1 MPRLIP
7 RDEAFQ
13 EIFIKDGENL
23 LEAARALSEMFT
35 EFDRLDERVAAI
47 QVLEHAGDEIDLEIA
62 VRLERSFITPFDRE
76 DIHELYL
83 RLDDVVDGIQE
94 AAETV
99 VIYAIDT
106 ATDEARQ
113 MAGIIAAQAKEL
125 LAALRMLDHLETA
138 GSHLKEI
145 HDLENKADGLSRSAI
160 GRLFREA
167 GDPLTVIKLRDLYNV
182 LENTID
188 AAEDAA
194 EIIERIAAKGQ

>member
-23 LEAARALSEMFT
+23 LAAARALNEMFT

-47 QVLEHAGDEIDLEIA
+47 QALEHIGDEIDVEIA

-76 DIHELYL
+76 DIHELYM

-99 VIYAIDT
+99 VIYAIDS

-113 MAGIIAAQAKEL
+113 MAGIIAAQAEQL
-125 LAALRMLDHLETA
+125 LSALKVLDHLETA

-167 GDPLTVIKLRDLYNV
+167 GDPLTVIKLRDLYSV
-182 LENTID
+182 LEDTVD

-194 EIIERIAAKGQ
+194 EVIERIAAKGQ

>member
-13 EIFIKDGENL
+13 EIFIKDGENM
-23 LEAARALSEMFT
+23 LEAARALNEMFT
-35 EFDRLDERVAAI
+35 QFDRLDERVATI
-47 QVLEHAGDEIDLEIA
+47 QALEHIGDEIDVEIA

-76 DIHELYL
+76 DIHELYM

-99 VIYAIDT
+99 VIYGIDS

-113 MAGIIAAQAKEL
+113 MAGIIAAQAEQL
-125 LAALRMLDHLETA
+125 LEALKKLDRLETA
-138 GSHLKEI
+138 GSHIKEV

-182 LENTID
+182 LENTVD

-194 EIIERIAAKGQ
+194 EVIERIAAKGQ

>member
-7 RDEAFQ
+7 KDEAFQ

-23 LEAARALSEMFT
+23 VEAARALNAMFS
-35 EFDRLDERVAAI
+35 EFDRLDERVAEI
-47 QVLEHAGDEIDLEIA
+47 QALEHTGDEIDIEIA

-76 DIHELYL
+76 DIHELYT

-99 VIYAIDT
+99 VIYAIDS

-113 MAGIIAAQAKEL
+113 MAGIIAAQAEQL
-125 LAALRMLDHLETA
+125 LASLKKLDHLETA

-167 GDPLTVIKLRDLYNV
+167 GDPLNVIKLRDLYNV
-182 LENTID
+182 LEETVD

-194 EIIERIAAKGQ
+194 EVMERIAAKGQ

>member
-35 EFDRLDERVAAI
+35 EFDRLDERIAAI
-47 QVLEHAGDEIDLEIA
+47 QVLEHAGDEIDREIA
-62 VRLERSFITPFDRE
+62 IRLERSFITPFDRE

-125 LAALRMLDHLETA
+125 LAALKLLDHLETA

-182 LENTID
+182 FENTID

>member
-13 EIFIKDGENL
+13 EIFIKDGENM
-23 LEAARALSEMFT
+23 LEAARALNELFT

-47 QVLEHAGDEIDLEIA
+47 QVLEHAGDMIDAEIA
-62 VRLERSFITPFDRE
+62 ARLERSFITPFDRE
-76 DIHELYL
+76 DIHELYM

-99 VIYAIDT
+99 VIYAIDS

-113 MAGIIAAQAKEL
+113 MAGIISAQAEQL
-125 LAALRMLDHLETA
+125 LEALRKLDHLETA
-138 GSHLKEI
+138 GPHLKEI

-188 AAEDAA
+188 AVEDTA
-194 EIIERIAAKGQ
+194 EILERIAAKGQ

>member
-13 EIFIKDGENL
+13 EIFVKDGENL
-23 LEAARALSEMFT
+23 LAAARALNELFT
-35 EFDRLDERVAAI
+35 GFDRLDERVADI
-47 QVLEHAGDEIDLEIA
+47 QALEHAGDEINVEIA

-76 DIHELYL
+76 DIHELSA

-99 VIYAIDT
+99 VIYGIDEPT
-106 ATDEARQ
+106 EEARQ
-113 MAGIIAAQAKEL
+113 LAGIVAAQGEQL
-125 LAALRMLDHLETA
+125 LAALKLLDHLEGA
-138 GSHLKEI
+138 GPHLTQV

-160 GRLFREA
+160 GRLFREG
-167 GDPLTVIKLRDLYNV
+167 GDPLRVIKLRDLYMA
-182 LENTID
+182 LEETID

-194 EIIERIAAKGQ
+194 EVLERVAAKGQ